1 MGEIASASQLR
12 LSYLRWALVTVPVIL
27 LLGTL
32 SGMLSGSGY
41 GNPWFAELNKPA
53 LMPPGYVFPIV
64 WTLLYI
70 LIGLAFAQIL
80 SARGAKGRNLAVG
93 AFLVQLIL
101 NLLWSPLFFGAHQ
114 VSYALLLIGLLFI
127 AATATMLLF
136 GRIRGSAGLLMLPYL
151 VWLLFAAYLNFEI
164 LQLNPNAETLVPHG
178 PATQIQI

>member
-32 SGMLSGSGY
+32 SGLLSGSGY
-41 GNPWFAELNKPA
+41 SNPWFAVLDKPA

-80 SARGAKGRNLAVG
+80 SARGARGRTSAIG
-93 AFLVQLIL
+93 AFLVQLLL
-101 NLLWSPLFFGAHQ
+101 NLLWSPMFFAWHQ
-114 VSYALLLIGLLFI
+114 VSAALLLLGILFI
-127 AATATMLLF
+127 AVTVTMLLF

-151 VWLLFAAYLNFEI
+151 VWLLFAAYLNFEVMR
-164 LQLNPNAETLVPHG
+164 LNPNAETLVPHG
-178 PATQIQI
+178 TATQIEL